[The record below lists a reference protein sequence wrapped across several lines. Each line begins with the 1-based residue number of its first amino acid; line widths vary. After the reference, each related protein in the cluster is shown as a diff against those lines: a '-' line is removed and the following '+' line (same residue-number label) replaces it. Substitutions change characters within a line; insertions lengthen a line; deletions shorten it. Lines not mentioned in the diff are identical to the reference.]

1 MDYEATGT
9 TEQGQGERGS
19 RTQPGWDCG
28 RERYCCLDETFIETM
43 HRTASVRDLGK
54 TKTVP
59 RNRITYAVGEGGTMT
74 TVSGTKFSRDMNK
87 IFGGSD
93 DTRTLTFPE
102 TVRIIQQSAFYGAK
116 SLGSAVLNEGLE
128 MLGTDEYKP
137 DGEPY
142 PGVF

>member
-1 MDYEATGT
+1 MDYET
-9 TEQGQGERGS
+9 TKTAEKYQGERGS
-19 RTQPGWDCG
+19 RTQPGWDRGRGRYACG
-28 RERYCCLDETFIETM
+28 DARCIEVPR
-43 HRTASVRDLGK
+43 RTAGVRDLGK

-59 RNRITYAVGEGGTMT
+59 RNRITYAVGEGGTRAA
-74 TVSGTKFSRDMNK
+74 VSGTEFSRDMNK